1 MQKQILDRCQHLVAT
16 LLPFTPPTHPLPTLL
31 PRDVAR
37 LIDHTA
43 LKPDTMPVQIN
54 KLCQEAKTHHFASVC
69 VNSIFVAQA
78 AEALAGSDVKVCTV
92 VGFPLG
98 ASVTAAKVAETE
110 AALKVGATE
119 IDMVMPIGLL
129 KNGQNQEVFQD
140 ISAVVKAAHA
150 QQALV
155 KVIIETCLL
164 TDAEKIIACV
174 LAQEAGADFVK
185 TSTGFSTGGATIHD
199 VSLMRRVVGSDL
211 GVKASGGVRT
221 YMDAL
226 KIVAAG
232 ANRIGAS
239 AGVAIVTGDVDTK
252 SKKSGY

>member
-16 LLPFTPPTHPLPTLL
+16 LLPFTPPAPPLPTLL
-31 PRDVAR
+31 PRDIAR

-43 LKPDTMPVQIN
+43 LKADTVPPQIAQ
-54 KLCQEAKTHHFASVC
+54 LCQEADTHQFASVC
-69 VNSIFVAQA
+69 VNSVFVAQA
-78 AEALAGSDVKVCTV
+78 ADALADSTAVVCTV

-98 ASVTAAKVAETE
+98 ANITAVKVAEAE
-110 AALKVGATE
+110 AAIKAGASE
-119 IDMVMPIGLL
+119 IDMVLPVGLL
-129 KNGQNQEVFQD
+129 KSGRNEAVFQD
-140 ISAVVKAAHA
+140 IAAVVAVSHAHH
-150 QQALV
+150 ALV

-199 VSLMRRVVGSDL
+199 VSLMRQVVGDKM
-211 GVKASGGVRT
+211 GVKASGGVRS
-221 YMDAL
+221 YLDAL

-232 ANRIGAS
+232 ATRIGAS
-239 AGVAIVTGDVDTK
+239 AGVTIVSGDQNET
-252 SKKSGY
+252 SKNHLY